1 MDEFSVAIISLVVST
16 VASLLVCYFSYR
28 QNFNQ
33 HYSATI
39 SNERMVWIKETRKL
53 VAEFLML
60 CETYDK
66 LDGDSIKEFNRLK
79 NEILL
84 NLNSNADKY
93 PKDEVVRGI
102 LTSEKGFSKIKEK
115 APCLRNAFI
124 ELFKNEWDKAK
135 LEAGRS
141 KYQVIKLGV
150 KSKAL
155 AKPFENKQK

>member
-1 MDEFSVAIISLVVST
+1 MDEISVAIISLVVST

-53 VAEFLML
+53 VAEFLMI

-66 LDGDSIKEFNRLK
+66 LDGNNAKEFNRLK

-84 NLNSNADKY
+84 NLNSDAEKY
-93 PKDEVVRGI
+93 PLDAVVRNI
-102 LTSEKGFSKIKEK
+102 LTGEKNFSKIKEE
-115 APCLRNAFI
+115 APSIRNAFVVI
-124 ELFKNEWDKAK
+124 FKNEWDKAK

-141 KYQVIKLGV
+141 KYQVIKLEV
-150 KSKAL
+150 KSKVL
-155 AKPFENKQK
+155 AKHFENKQK